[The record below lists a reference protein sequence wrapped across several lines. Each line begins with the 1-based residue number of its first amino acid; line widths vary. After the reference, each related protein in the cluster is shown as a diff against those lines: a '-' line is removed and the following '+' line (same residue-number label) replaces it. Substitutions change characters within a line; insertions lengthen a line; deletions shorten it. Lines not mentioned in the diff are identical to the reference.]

1 MFFRVNEKG
10 GLRMKKKG
18 LKKLIVTALIGAM
31 TITQFGAI
39 PCKKVQAAT
48 IAINAKNFPDQAL
61 RNRISN
67 YDTNKDGKLSAA
79 ENAAI
84 NQLYLSDSGMKNLK
98 GIEKLTNLNWI
109 TVYGSD
115 CTSMDFSKNTK
126 LAYINVSNNKKVKT
140 VKFPTKAL
148 TTVSLYD
155 NKVLKTSNLY
165 SCKKL
170 ERLSVEN
177 CSKLGNL
184 KVASYSKLKQLSL
197 RGTCVTNVDVSK
209 NTKLEYLRCGGK
221 ISNLKTST
229 KNKKLNTVEVYGD
242 SKLKTL
248 NLSKLNN
255 LSSINVTNAKIP
267 MKNIKVKKA
276 SKIKSM
282 TYAGGPTTAV
292 DFSKYKE
299 LTNAI
304 VGGKKVTS
312 VKVSSNKKLQYLSVN
327 STKVKTINTSKN
339 TSLRSLY
346 ANENNNIT
354 AISVSGLSKLESLSV
369 YNSAALKSI
378 NFKGNNKL
386 ISLSLSGNKKLSS
399 VDVSGLTKL
408 TNLYLS
414 KNALTKLDVSKN
426 KNLTSLYADYNKI
439 TAFSLDGNNNL
450 RYLSL
455 YNNKL
460 QTVTLTNL
468 SQLYQ
473 VNLRGNTIATI
484 NMDNLPLLDSL
495 RIKNN
500 NKPVAINLTNM
511 KHALRVYCTRAA
523 TITLDEGEYVWENM
537 TSGEEYAT
545 ETGNVFEAAKFVSA
559 NETTSQLFVLNIP
572 DSNHYYEIE
581 VADNMSE
588 Y

>member
-1 MFFRVNEKG
+1 MGQFTQG
-10 GLRMKKKG
+10 GIYMKKRG

-31 TITQFGAI
+31 TITQLGAI

-48 IAINAKNFPDQAL
+48 IAINAKNFPDQVL

-79 ENAAI
+79 ENTAI
-84 NQLYLSDSGMKNLK
+84 SQLYLSDSGMKNLK

-126 LAYINVSNNKKVKT
+126 LTYISVSKNKKLKT
-140 VKFPTKAL
+140 VKFPTKAV
-148 TTVSLYD
+148 TTISLND

-170 ERLSVEN
+170 EELFVQN
-177 CSKLGNL
+177 CPKLGNM
-184 KVASYSKLKQLSL
+184 KAASYSKLRQLSVQ
-197 RGTCVTNVDVSK
+197 GTCVTNVDVSK

-221 ISNLKTST
+221 ISKLKTST

-255 LSSINVTNAKIP
+255 LSSVNVTNAKIP

-276 SKIKSM
+276 SQIKSM
-282 TYAGGPTTAV
+282 TYANGPTTAV
-292 DFSKYKE
+292 DFSKYKG
-299 LTNAI
+299 LTNVI

-339 TSLRSLY
+339 TNLSSLY
-346 ANENNNIT
+346 VNGNNNIT
-354 AISVSGLSKLESLSV
+354 AISVSGLSKLESLSA
-369 YNSAALKSI
+369 YNNAALKSI
-378 NFKGNNKL
+378 TFKGNNKL
-386 ISLSLSGNKKLSS
+386 TALSLSGNKNLSS
-399 VDVSGLTKL
+399 LDISSLTKL
-408 TNLYLS
+408 GSLDVS
-414 KNALTKLDVSKN
+414 SNALTKLDISKN
-426 KNLTSLYADYNKI
+426 KNLNSLYADHNKI
-439 TAFSLDGNNNL
+439 TAFNISENDNL
-450 RYLSL
+450 RYISL
-455 YNNKL
+455 IDNKL

-473 VNLRGNTIATI
+473 INLRENTITTI
-484 NMDNLPLLDSL
+484 KMDNLPLLNTL

-511 KHALRVYCTRAA
+511 KHALRVSCTRAA
-523 TITLDEGEYVWENM
+523 TITLDEGQYVWENS

-545 ETGNVFEAAKFVSA
+545 ETGNVFEAAKYVSA
-559 NETTSQLFVLNIP
+559 DETVAQLFVLNIP

-581 VADNMSE
+581 VDDNMSE